1 MTATTKHKVLLIAG
15 PTAVGKTALSL
26 ALAKQLNGE
35 IISGDSRQVYRH
47 LDIGTAKIMPA
58 EQAGIPHHLID
69 IKDVNQRFTVAEFV
83 SRATTLINGISAR
96 GKLPIIVGGTGFYL
110 QSLLAGYQFGPADKA
125 PDMTYRQVW
134 FDRAAVEGPLVAW
147 TALQERDPRAAAAI
161 APANLVRVVRAL
173 EYEHTTGQRFSDQAD
188 TVSET
193 LDAYT
198 LCLTVDRTLLYNR
211 INQRVDQ
218 MVAAGLAQEA
228 RWLFDQGG
236 ATLPAGKGIGYH
248 EWFPY
253 FDGERSLDET
263 VAAIKQDSRRYA
275 KRQLTWFRNKMTVD
289 WVNLLEHPELR
300 ASIDQQLASWLS

>member
-1 MTATTKHKVLLIAG
+1 MTATTKYKVLLIAG

-35 IISGDSRQVYRH
+35 IISGDSMQVYRH

-125 PDMTYRQVW
+125 PDMMYRQVW

-198 LCLTVDRTLLYNR
+198 LCLTADRTLLYNR

>member
-1 MTATTKHKVLLIAG
+1 MTATTKYKVLLIAG

-35 IISGDSRQVYRH
+35 IISGDSMQVYRH

-83 SRATTLINGISAR
+83 SRATTLINEISAR

-110 QSLLAGYQFGPADKA
+110 QSLLVGYQFGPADKA

-147 TALQERDPRAAAAI
+147 TALQERDPRAAATI

-198 LCLTVDRTLLYNR
+198 LCLTADRTLLYNR

-300 ASIDQQLASWLS
+300 ASIDRQLASWLS

>member
-1 MTATTKHKVLLIAG
+1 MTATTKYKVLLIAG

-35 IISGDSRQVYRH
+35 IISGDSMQVYRH

-83 SRATTLINGISAR
+83 SRATTLINEISAR

-147 TALQERDPRAAAAI
+147 TALQERDPRAAATI

-198 LCLTVDRTLLYNR
+198 LCLTADRTLLYNR